1 MLEVR
6 EERKGGRKWAGEI
19 VVCKGKSLEVSK
31 EANVRGQSSVEGTP
45 GDIKGNNM
53 AIGGGLGGADDT
65 SPSAVIIGG
74 RVPGRETIVW
84 VMSNGRFYAHQS
96 FVFRQ

>member
-6 EERKGGRKWAGEI
+6 EERKGGWEWAREQAA
-19 VVCKGKSLEVSK
+19 CKGKILEVCE
-31 EANVRGQSSVEGTP
+31 EANVRGQSSVEETV

-53 AIGGGLGGADDT
+53 AIGDGFGGADDT
-65 SPSAVIIGG
+65 SPSAVIVGG
-74 RVPGRETIVW
+74 RVPGGETIVW
-84 VMSNGRFYAHQS
+84 VMSNGGFYAQQS